1 MFIKIDPLNHM
12 DLPEIK
18 FMGSDIEVESKTD
31 LVSKNLNVCNMWRI
45 LLYKI
50 IELKYVEVF
59 KRNTTILFQKW
70 DPSCDIKNNLM
81 TLLDIDAFPKRE
93 IKKEEIDYNVIVTD
107 EECCI
112 CFSLK
117 LDNETLPDKICNN
130 EKCRR
135 HFHTSCLLQVY
146 LYIYKY

>member
-1 MFIKIDPLNHM
+1 M

-18 FMGSDIEVESKTD
+18 FMGSDTEVESKTN
-31 LVSKNLNVCNMWRI
+31 LVSRNLHVCIWSI

-50 IELKYVEVF
+50 IELKFVKVF

-70 DPSCDIKNNLM
+70 DPSCDIINNLM
-81 TLLDIDAFPKRE
+81 TLLDIDAFPKKE
-93 IKKEEIDYNVIVTD
+93 IKKEAIDYNVIVAD

-146 LYIYKY
+146 LYIYKYWIIF